1 MALKDIIF
9 GKKNQSESKPD
20 KTVSSDK
27 KKAVKKG
34 QPDVN
39 ELEAPYRPTIQFISA
54 EGIGTYWKKP
64 EISSGYE
71 IYRSYK
77 EDETGELVMTINDKL
92 LGIWTDDSFDRS
104 YREIFYRVRSFLKQD
119 DGTVKY
125 SAFTEPFSA
134 KYRDDVELEREITY
148 VHSGDK
154 RRMRAFYG
162 WGELEDAV
170 WKSSDES
177 IATLGEDGTITGVS
191 KGEVEFTCESP
202 SLGLCKSAKVV
213 VDRDA
218 PEPLTEIT
226 SRYVYNDDSGI
237 WSNPDS
243 ENTDCAVIMMT
254 GDMMCGKG
262 QIEKQYNEEEGWN
275 FNDSFDYVKEVTGES
290 DFTIGNLET
299 LLDPAWPY
307 MTDEWFID
315 NISNCNAP
323 PRYLDAIKYGGFD
336 AVVMANNHTCD
347 GGLSALLATIDQVDR
362 YKLIRTGLYKNQ
374 DEKRYSIVD
383 INGIKVGFLAYM
395 SPNTG
400 YKGKDRQLTP
410 EQKKTLLNNYTDE
423 KAARDV
429 ADCRKDGAE
438 YIIVY
443 MHWGQKNYKN
453 PTKSQ
458 ITEAQ
463 GVADAGADYIIGSNP
478 HVLERYDEI
487 NTKDGRIVPCF
498 YSLGNF
504 HARMNQI
511 IGNRDSVMVKIK
523 LERDAD
529 GKIRLSDNTYIPF
542 FTFSRF
548 EGCYLAPVSVSLAY
562 HGDKKRYRRKDKYDR
577 IRKLIGNKIRI
588 CDE

>member
-1 MALKDIIF
+1 M
-9 GKKNQSESKPD
+9 
-20 KTVSSDK
+20 
-27 KKAVKKG
+27 
-34 QPDVN
+34 DVN

-64 EISSGYE
+64 EVSSGYE

-92 LGIWTDDSFDRS
+92 LGIWTDDSFDRQ
-104 YREIFYRVRSFLKQD
+104 YREVFYRVRLFLKED
-119 DGTVKY
+119 DGTIRY
-125 SAFTEPFSA
+125 SDFSEQFSA
-134 KYRDDVELEREITY
+134 KYRDELELEREITY

-177 IATLGEDGTITGVS
+177 VATIGEDGTITGVS
-191 KGEVEFTCESP
+191 KGECDITCESP
-202 SLGLCKSAKVV
+202 SLGISESARVV
-213 VDRDA
+213 VDRSA
-218 PEPLTEIT
+218 PDPLTEIT
-226 SRYVYNDDSGI
+226 SRYVYDPETGI
-237 WSNPDS
+237 WNDPNA
-243 ENTDCAVIMMT
+243 ENTNRAVIMMT

-275 FNDSFDYVKEVTGES
+275 FNDSFDYVKEITDGS
-290 DFTIGNLET
+290 DFTTGNLET

-323 PRYLDAIKYGGFD
+323 PRYLDAVKYGGFD
-336 AVVMANNHTCD
+336 GVVMANNHACD
-347 GGLSALLATIDQVDR
+347 GGPSALLATIDQVDR
-362 YKLIRTGLYKNQ
+362 YKLIRTGSYKSK
-374 DEKRYSIVD
+374 DEKRYAIVN

-395 SPNTG
+395 SMKTG
-400 YKGKDRQLTP
+400 YKGKDRQLSP
-410 EQKKTLLNNYTDE
+410 EQKEVMLNNYTDE
-423 KAARDV
+423 KAAKDI

-438 YIIVY
+438 YVIVY

-453 PTKSQ
+453 PTKAQ

-463 GVADAGADYIIGSNP
+463 GVADAGADYVIGSNP
-478 HVLERYDEI
+478 HVLERYDEL
-487 NTKDGRIVPCF
+487 TAKDGRTVPCF

-511 IGNRDSVMVKIK
+511 TGNRDSVMVKIMLQK
-523 LERDAD
+523 NKD
-529 GKIRLSDNTYIPF
+529 GKVVLGENTYIPF

-548 EGCYLAPVSVSLAY
+548 EGCYLAPVSVCEK
-562 HGDKKRYRRKDKYDR
+562 HHNGIERYRRKAKYDR
-577 IRKLIGNKIRI
+577 IRKLIGNKIRV
-588 CDE
+588 CDK